1 MFIPGT
7 KMVFAGIRNEAQL
20 DDLIAYLSEAT
31 Q

>member
-7 KMVFAGIRNEAQL
+7 KMVFVGIRDEALL

-31 Q
+31 R